1 MTPPVVDSLR
11 HKKDNTILAIMDAA
25 AELLNEKMG
34 TVPHAREIAAKSGY
48 SVGTIYNYFTS
59 VGDVVS
65 TLVLKRQTDTVKK
78 IEAIILAHPADQTA
92 EAMCVKIVDELFSS
106 YSAVKPVVLRFSYNL
121 AVSQSAKPDQH
132 ERVVD
137 RLVQPLQAAAARDK
151 TGTMR
156 SFDDQELTLYLR
168 GIAYLCRYPLLESN
182 TIYGTPEH
190 QRIILNV
197 MVRVMSQPAISG
209 AGIR

>member
-1 MTPPVVDSLR
+1 LTPPIADSMR

-25 AELLNEKMG
+25 GELLNEKMG
-34 TVPHAREIAAKSGY
+34 SAPHAREIAAKSGY

-65 TLVLKRQTDTVKK
+65 NLVLKRQIDTVKK
-78 IEAIILAHPADQTA
+78 IETIILDHRSDQSA
-92 EAMCVKIVDELFSS
+92 EALCVKIVDELFST
-106 YSAVKPVVLRFSYNL
+106 YRAINPIVLRFSYNL

-151 TGTMR
+151 TGTIR

-168 GIAYLCRYPLLESN
+168 GIVYLCRHPLLEGN
-182 TIYGTPEH
+182 AIYGTPEH
-190 QRIILNV
+190 QRIVLNV
-197 MVRVMSQPAISG
+197 MVRVMSQA
-209 AGIR
+209 AA

>member
-1 MTPPVVDSLR
+1 MR

-25 AELLNEKMG
+25 SELLNEKMG
-34 TVPHAREIAAKSGY
+34 SAPHAREIAAKSGY

-65 TLVLKRQTDTVKK
+65 NLVLKRQMDNKK
-78 IEAIILAHPADQTA
+78 KVETIILDHPSDQTA
-92 EAMCVKIVDELFSS
+92 EALCVKIVDELFSA
-106 YSAVKPVVLRFSYNL
+106 YRAINPIVLRFSYNL

-151 TGTMR
+151 TGTIR

-168 GIAYLCRYPLLESN
+168 GIVYLCRYPLLEGN
-182 TIYGTPEH
+182 AIYGTPEH
-190 QRIILNV
+190 QRIVLNV
-197 MVRVMSQPAISG
+197 MVRVMSQA
-209 AGIR
+209 AA

>member
-1 MTPPVVDSLR
+1 MIPPIADSMR

-25 AELLNEKMG
+25 SELLNEKMG
-34 TVPHAREIAAKSGY
+34 SAPHAREIAAKSGY

-65 TLVLKRQTDTVKK
+65 NLVLKRQMDNKK
-78 IEAIILAHPADQTA
+78 KVETIIPDHPSDQSA
-92 EAMCVKIVDELFSS
+92 EALCVKIVDELFSS
-106 YSAVKPVVLRFSYNL
+106 YRAINPIVLRFSYNL

-151 TGTMR
+151 TGTIR

-168 GIAYLCRYPLLESN
+168 GIVYLCRYPLLEGN
-182 TIYGTPEH
+182 AIYGTPEH
-190 QRIILNV
+190 QRIVLNV
-197 MVRVMSQPAISG
+197 MVRVMSQA
-209 AGIR
+209 AA

>member
-1 MTPPVVDSLR
+1 MR
-11 HKKDNTILAIMDAA
+11 RKKDSTILAIMDAA
-25 AELLNEKMG
+25 GELLNEKMG
-34 TVPHAREIAAKSGY
+34 SAPHAREIAAKSGY

-65 TLVLKRQTDTVKK
+65 NLVLKRQMDNTKK
-78 IEAIILAHPADQTA
+78 IETIILDHPSDQSA
-92 EAMCVKIVDELFSS
+92 EALCVKIVDELFSP
-106 YSAVKPVVLRFSYNL
+106 YRAINPIVLRFSYNL

-151 TGTMR
+151 TGTIR

-168 GIAYLCRYPLLESN
+168 GVVYLCRYPLLEGN
-182 TIYGTPEH
+182 AIYGTPEH
-190 QRIILNV
+190 QRIVLNV
-197 MVRVMSQPAISG
+197 MVRVMSQA
-209 AGIR
+209 AA

>member
-1 MTPPVVDSLR
+1 MR

-25 AELLNEKMG
+25 SELLNEKMG
-34 TVPHAREIAAKSGY
+34 SAPHAREIAAKSGY

-65 TLVLKRQTDTVKK
+65 NLVLKRQMDNKK
-78 IEAIILAHPADQTA
+78 KVETIILDHPSDQSA
-92 EAMCVKIVDELFSS
+92 EALCVKIVDELFST
-106 YSAVKPVVLRFSYNL
+106 YRAINPIVLRFSYNL

-151 TGTMR
+151 TGTIR

-168 GIAYLCRYPLLESN
+168 GIVYLCRYPLLEGN
-182 TIYGTPEH
+182 AIYGTPEH
-190 QRIILNV
+190 QRIVLNV
-197 MVRVMSQPAISG
+197 MVRVMSQA
-209 AGIR
+209 AA

>member
-1 MTPPVVDSLR
+1 MR

-25 AELLNEKMG
+25 SELLNDKMG
-34 TVPHAREIAAKSGY
+34 SAPHAREIAAKSGY

-65 TLVLKRQTDTVKK
+65 NLVLKRQMDNKK
-78 IEAIILAHPADQTA
+78 KVETIILDHPSDQTA
-92 EAMCVKIVDELFSS
+92 EALCVKIVDELFSP
-106 YSAVKPVVLRFSYNL
+106 YRAINPIVLRFSYNL
-121 AVSQSAKPDQH
+121 AVSQSAKPDLH

-151 TGTMR
+151 TGTIR

-168 GIAYLCRYPLLESN
+168 GIVYLCRYPLLEGN
-182 TIYGTPEH
+182 AIYGTPEH
-190 QRIILNV
+190 QRIVLNV
-197 MVRVMSQPAISG
+197 MVRVMSQA
-209 AGIR
+209 AA

>member
-1 MTPPVVDSLR
+1 MIPPIADSMR

-25 AELLNEKMG
+25 SELLNEKMG
-34 TVPHAREIAAKSGY
+34 SAPHAREIAAKSGY

-65 TLVLKRQTDTVKK
+65 NLVLKRQMDNKK
-78 IEAIILAHPADQTA
+78 KVETIILDHPSDQSA
-92 EAMCVKIVDELFSS
+92 EALCVKIVDELFST
-106 YSAVKPVVLRFSYNL
+106 YRAINPIVLRFSYNL

-151 TGTMR
+151 TGTIR
-156 SFDDQELTLYLR
+156 SFDDQELALYLR
-168 GIAYLCRYPLLESN
+168 GIVYLCRYPLLEGN
-182 TIYGTPEH
+182 AIYGTPEH
-190 QRIILNV
+190 QRIVLNI
-197 MVRVMSQPAISG
+197 MVRVMSQA
-209 AGIR
+209 AA